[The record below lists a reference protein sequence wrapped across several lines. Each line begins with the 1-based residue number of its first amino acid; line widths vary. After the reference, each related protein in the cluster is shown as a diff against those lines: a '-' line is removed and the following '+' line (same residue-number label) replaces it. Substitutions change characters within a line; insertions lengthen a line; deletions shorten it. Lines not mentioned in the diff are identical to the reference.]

1 MRLSTTAALVACAI
15 VAGCGKNESQA
26 PMAPTT
32 CAYSASMSSQ
42 SPGAQGGSFDLGV
55 TKTGGTCSWFAS
67 TDANWITFSSAAAGT
82 DTGIVKVNV
91 AANGSTSSRVG
102 SVRVSWTGGMA
113 QIAVNQKGLTTGECN
128 YSFAPSIM
136 TMRPEGG
143 FGSVPLTVTGFGC
156 RYDLVS
162 DASWLILTAA
172 PSGTT
177 SSPIGFDA
185 LPNNDASERT
195 AMITASFDGG
205 DTRVAIKQMPRTDC
219 RYTFSPSS
227 QDAPAAGGS
236 FSFVANRN
244 TPNGCSWAASATV
257 PWIRLTG
264 PASGLSGATVSY
276 AVEPNTSG
284 APRKGAINITWS
296 GGTADFVITQTP

>member
-1 MRLSTTAALVACAI
+1 
-15 VAGCGKNESQA
+15 
-26 PMAPTT
+26 
-32 CAYSASMSSQ
+32 MSSQ
-42 SPGAQGGSFDLGV
+42 SPGAQGGTFDLGV

-67 TDANWITFSSAAAGT
+67 TDASWITFSSATAGT

-91 AANGSTSSRVG
+91 AQNGSTSPRVG
-102 SVRVSWTGGMA
+102 NVRISWTGGMA
-113 QIAVNQKGLTTGECN
+113 QVAVNQKGLTAGECA
-128 YSFAPSIM
+128 YSFAPSTM

-143 FGSVPLTVTGFGC
+143 FGSVPLTVTGVGC
-156 RYDLVS
+156 RYDVAS
-162 DASWLILTAA
+162 DAGWLIVTAA
-172 PSGTT
+172 ASGTT
-177 SSPIGFDA
+177 STSIGFDA

-195 AMITASFDGG
+195 ATITASFDGG
-205 DTRVAIKQMPRTDC
+205 NTQVAVKQMPRTDC

-244 TPNGCSWAASATV
+244 TPNGCSWAAATDA

-264 PASGLSGATVSY
+264 PTSGLSGVTVTY

-284 APRKGAINITWS
+284 VPRMGAITVTWS
-296 GGTADFVITQTP
+296 GGNADFVITQAP